1 MSMIEV
7 KHDMKNSLL
16 SRREITCTFR
26 GLSGRL
32 KKLEAVDMITKQFNL
47 EGKIVIP
54 VLLKNQTG
62 IPTVSGTFYVYDN
75 ENLAKQHLKAAI
87 FKRLEKAK
95 AGPAKA
101 EDVKEAPAEKKESK
115 PKEADKPEG
124 RETKQKEDIKAKQ
137 APEEKTEKKPKEE
150 VKPADS
156 KESKPKEEGK

>member
-7 KHDMKNSLL
+7 THDKKNSLL
-16 SRREITCTFR
+16 SRREITCTFK

-32 KKLEAVDMITKQFNL
+32 KKLEAIDMITKQFNL

-62 IPTVSGTFYVYDN
+62 IPIVSGTFYVYDD
-75 ENLAKQHLKAAI
+75 ESLAKKHLKIAI

-95 AGPAKA
+95 AGPAKT
-101 EDVKEAPAEKKESK
+101 EEVKEAPPEKKENTSK
-115 PKEADKPEG
+115 EEGKPADKEV
-124 RETKQKEDIKAKQ
+124 KQKEEDKPKQ
-137 APEEKTEKKPKEE
+137 APAEKTEKKPKEDS
-150 VKPADS
+150 KPAPK

>member
-7 KHDMKNSLL
+7 SHDMKNSLL
-16 SRREITCTFR
+16 ARREITCTFR

-62 IPTVSGTFYVYDN
+62 IPTVSGTFYVYDD

-95 AGPAKA
+95 AGPAKD
-101 EDVKEAPAEKKESK
+101 EEVKEAQAEKKESK
-115 PKEADKPEG
+115 PKEADKPKVK
-124 RETKQKEDIKAKQ
+124 ETKQKEDTKAKQ
-137 APEEKTEKKPKEE
+137 APVEKTEKKPKEE
-150 VKPADS
+150 GKPADS
-156 KESKPKEEGK
+156 KESEPKEEGK

>member
-7 KHDMKNSLL
+7 SHDMKNSLL

-62 IPTVSGTFYVYDN
+62 IPTVSGTFYVYDD

-95 AGPAKA
+95 AGPAKDK
-101 EDVKEAPAEKKESK
+101 EVKEAPAEKKESK
-115 PKEADKPEG
+115 PKEADKPEVK
-124 RETKQKEDIKAKQ
+124 ETKQKEDTKAKQ
-137 APEEKTEKKPKEE
+137 APVEKTEKKPKEE
-150 VKPADS
+150 GKPADS
-156 KESKPKEEGK
+156 KESEPKEEGK

>member
-7 KHDMKNSLL
+7 SHDMKNSLL
-16 SRREITCTFR
+16 ARREITCTFR

-62 IPTVSGTFYVYDN
+62 IPTVSGTFYVYDD

-87 FKRLEKAK
+87 FIRLKKAK
-95 AGPAKA
+95 TETAK
-101 EDVKEAPAEKKESK
+101 DEKKK
-115 PKEADKPEG
+115 KKTKKENKHEVK
-124 RETKQKEDIKAKQ
+124 ETKQKENTKAKQ
-137 APEEKTEKKPKEE
+137 AQVEKTEKKPKEE
-150 VKPADS
+150 GKPADS
-156 KESKPKEEGK
+156 KESEPKEEGK

>member
-7 KHDMKNSLL
+7 SHDMKNSLL

-62 IPTVSGTFYVYDN
+62 IPTVSGTFYVYDD

-101 EDVKEAPAEKKESK
+101 APQEAPTEKKEDKDIENKESQPKVEAKLKEESKQKEGGQPKEGGKPKTEAK
-115 PKEADKPEG
+115 PKE
-124 RETKQKEDIKAKQ
+124 
-137 APEEKTEKKPKEE
+137 
-150 VKPADS
+150 DS
-156 KESKPKEEGK
+156 K

>member
-7 KHDMKNSLL
+7 SHDMKNSLL

-62 IPTVSGTFYVYDN
+62 IPTVSGTFYVYDD

-95 AGPAKA
+95 AGPAKD
-101 EDVKEAPAEKKESK
+101 EEVKEAQAEKKESK
-115 PKEADKPEG
+115 PKEADKPEVK
-124 RETKQKEDIKAKQ
+124 ETKQKEDTKAKQ
-137 APEEKTEKKPKEE
+137 APVEKTEKKPKEE
-150 VKPADS
+150 GKPADS
-156 KESKPKEEGK
+156 KESEPKEEGK